1 MGIPLHVTQWFSLAV
16 FKIPYFIFN
25 LCHFNHNVSWHG
37 PVWIR
42 LVWDCAS
49 WISVPFHKLGTFST
63 IISSSKVSAPT
74 PSGAS
79 VTWIDVVLELS
90 YTVPLSVTFSLFF
103 CSAWVISHRNLCRSV
118 PLHHLIY
125 RWFILVF
132 FFFFQLLCSS
142 ALFGSSLH
150 LVTLLKSCCSPILL
164 PSSLSTFMITAL
176 SFSW

>member
-25 LCHFNHNVSWHG
+25 FCHFNHNVSWHG

-49 WISVPFHKLGTFST
+49 WISVPFHKLGKFST
-63 IISSSKVSAPT
+63 IISSVPT

-79 VTWIDVVLELS
+79 VTWIDVVLEVP
-90 YTVPLSVTFSLFF
+90 YTVLLSVTVSLFF
-103 CSAWVISHRNLCRSV
+103 CSAWVISRRNLCTSV
-118 PLHHLIY
+118 PLHQLIY
-125 RWFILVF
+125 HRFLLVF

-150 LVTLLKSCCSPILL
+150 LVTLLKSRCSPILL
-164 PSSLSTFMITAL
+164 PSSLSTFTITAL
-176 SFSW
+176 SSSW